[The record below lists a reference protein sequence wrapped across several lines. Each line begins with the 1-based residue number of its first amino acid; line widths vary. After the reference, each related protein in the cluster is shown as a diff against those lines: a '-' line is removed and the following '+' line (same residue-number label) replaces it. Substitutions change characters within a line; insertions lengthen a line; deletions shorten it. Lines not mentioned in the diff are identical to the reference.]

1 MAVRIRFL
9 VSLAWLCLALQ
20 GCTRHEGG
28 MATDSS
34 AAAHPLVGQAAPL
47 FTATYL
53 DGSPFDLAQ
62 QQGKVVILDFW
73 ATWCG
78 PCREALPTL
87 SEVAA
92 EYRDRGVALFAVD
105 LQETPEE
112 VKPFLDQSGLD
123 LTVVLDRDG
132 TIAKQYL
139 VEGIPQ
145 TVIIDQQGK
154 VRFVH
159 VGLSGDL
166 RERLRRELDELLA
179 EAPMGS
185 ARPAAAETPPAADPA
200 S

>member
-1 MAVRIRFL
+1 MAVRTRFII
-9 VSLAWLCLALQ
+9 SLAWLCFALQ
-20 GCTRHEGG
+20 GCTRPAGDL
-28 MATDSS
+28 ATDSS
-34 AAAHPLVGQAAPL
+34 EAAHPLVGQAAPQ
-47 FTATYL
+47 FTATFL

-78 PCREALPTL
+78 PCRAALPTL

-92 EYRDRGVALFAVD
+92 EYRDRGVVFFAVD
-105 LQETPEE
+105 LGESPEE
-112 VKPFLDQSGLD
+112 IKPFLDQSGLD

-132 TIAKQYL
+132 AIAKQYL

-145 TVIIDQQGK
+145 TVILDQQGK

-159 VGLSGDL
+159 VGLSDDL
-166 RERLRRELDELLA
+166 RQRLSRELDELI
-179 EAPMGS
+179 
-185 ARPAAAETPPAADPA
+185 AETPADSAKSAAPEQPPAADPA